1 MGCHFLP
8 PGNFPGPGFE
18 STSLKAYNQF
28 YDDLFSKKINLHLQI
43 QLLGIRASVLPWNNI
58 QGLGFPAAL
67 PHADPIF

>member
-28 YDDLFSKKINLHLQI
+28 YDDLFSKKNKPPSTNTAF
-43 QLLGIRASVLPWNNI
+43 GDKSFCSAVE
-58 QGLGFPAAL
+58 
-67 PHADPIF
+67 